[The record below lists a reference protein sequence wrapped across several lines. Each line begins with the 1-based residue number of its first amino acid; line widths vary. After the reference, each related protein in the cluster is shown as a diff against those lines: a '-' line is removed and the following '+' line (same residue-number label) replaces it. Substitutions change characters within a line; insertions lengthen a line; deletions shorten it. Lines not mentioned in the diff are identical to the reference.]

1 MPAVQTFLFL
11 LAAVLAIVG
20 AFVNPPR
27 VTLGWLAVGVL
38 AIAFMLPGVAAG
50 FGTA

>member
-20 AFVNPPR
+20 AFARPPR
-27 VTLGWLAVGVL
+27 VSLGWLAVGVL
-38 AIAFMLPGVAAG
+38 AIAFMLPGVAGG
-50 FGTA
+50 FGTG